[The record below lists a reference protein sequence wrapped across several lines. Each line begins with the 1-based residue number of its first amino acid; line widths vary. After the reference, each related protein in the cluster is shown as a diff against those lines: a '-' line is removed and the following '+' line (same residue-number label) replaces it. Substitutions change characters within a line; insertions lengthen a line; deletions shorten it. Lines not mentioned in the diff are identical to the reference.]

1 MHGLPQGS
9 LLGVDPR
16 QPTVRVGNHAV
27 DHVEKGALQRFGNR
41 AAAALADRDLVNR
54 LDRRDLGGG
63 SDKEDLVGKVEELAR
78 HVGFDHLEGQIAG
91 QVKKAYESARKIYDE
106 LLGDR
111 GTTGMAMRVARDKD
125 LQKELRKTVEEL
137 RLAGRQARGGESH
150 VGRNVSLLLV
160 GIALGVLFN
169 PATGPDTR
177 RWLKDKLL
185 GPEEPF
191 QYESSKTNGS

>member
-1 MHGLPQGS
+1 MKDKMGG
-9 LLGVDPR
+9 
-16 QPTVRVGNHAV
+16 AV
-27 DHVEKGALQRFGNR
+27 ESARPYVER
-41 AAAALADRDLVNR
+41 LAHD
-54 LDRRDLGGG
+54 
-63 SDKEDLVGKVEELAR
+63 EDL
-78 HVGFDHLEGQIAG
+78 HDH
-91 QVKKAYESARKIYDE
+91 VKKAYESARKIYDD